1 MAQIGGRRLVI
12 IGGGLAGLSYLHY
25 LRNFVVALNKSG
37 HLSKITLLESNDYM
51 GGSLKTNVFDDGLV
65 HELGP
70 RSIRVRGNKAS
81 NTVVL
86 LEQLGLSEQ
95 VVAITDQSAA
105 ARDRYV
111 YDDGQMYKLP
121 SSLGALFTRLPNSKK
136 TFGAVVFNDMF
147 RAKKMDIDQ
156 YPDRD
161 PPLFDFIAHRF
172 GTEAAEKILDPMM
185 RGITAGDA
193 RKLSTRAVFGDI
205 LDKEQAYGSVIKG
218 MGKPA
223 LNKIPTDE
231 LLPNE
236 VLESELLRRLEIA
249 KSLSYSLKSGLQTI
263 SEHLSNSLLN
273 SNEDGLIS
281 IYNQTKV
288 DEIQFNTSDST
299 KAPCSVQVTTVDG
312 DKLVMEADEI
322 ISAIPASDLAR
333 VLPPTMP
340 DNQRKALEDITKI
353 PHVPVGCVCVE
364 YRDLD
369 KNKLPKIV
377 DSFGFLTNSKA
388 GSRVLGISF
397 DSAMF
402 PEIDQPYNS
411 TRMTC
416 MIGGAWFKEMVG
428 TDNLDEVKDTLLE
441 EIALEEIRN
450 ILKLKEEPFRMSTLL
465 WKTGIAQYRP
475 GHKERLQKTR
485 ARIQELKLPLVL
497 LGQSYDGFAVNDVVF
512 ASRMAAYNFVK
523 SL

>member
-1 MAQIGGRRLVI
+1 MAQIGGKRLVI

-25 LRNFVVALNKSG
+25 IRNFVVALNKAG

-70 RSIRVRGNKAS
+70 RSIRIQGNKAN

-95 VVAITDQSAA
+95 IVAINSQSVA

-111 YDDGQMYKLP
+111 YDGGQMHKLP
-121 SSLGALFTRLPNSKK
+121 GSLGSLLTKLPNSKK
-136 TFGAVVFNDMF
+136 ILGGAVFRDIF
-147 RAKKMDIDQ
+147 RAEKMDIDQ
-156 YPDRD
+156 YPYRD
-161 PPLFDFIAHRF
+161 PPLYDFIAHRF
-172 GTEAAEKILDPMM
+172 GEEAAEKISDPMM

-193 RKLSTRAVFGDI
+193 RKLSTRAIVGDI
-205 LDKEQAYGSVIKG
+205 LDKEQAYGSVLKG
-218 MGKPA
+218 MSKPTI
-223 LNKIPTDE
+223 NKIPTDE
-231 LLPNE
+231 FFPDE
-236 VLESELLRRLEIA
+236 VLESQLLKRFAYQKAI
-249 KSLSYSLKSGLQTI
+249 SYSLKSGLQTI

-273 SNEDGLIS
+273 SNDDGLIS

-288 DEIQFNTSDST
+288 DEIQFNTADST
-299 KAPCSVQVTTVDG
+299 KAPCTVQVTTVDG
-312 DKLVMEADEI
+312 DKLVMEADQI

-333 VLPPTMP
+333 TLPQTMP
-340 DNQRKALEDITKI
+340 DDQRKALKDITKI

-364 YRDLD
+364 YRDIA
-369 KNKLPKIV
+369 KSKLPKIV
-377 DSFGFLTNSKA
+377 DSFGFLTHSKS

-402 PEIDQPYNS
+402 PAIDQPYNS

-428 TDNLDEVKDTLLE
+428 TDNLDEVKDSLLE
-441 EIALEEIRN
+441 EIALKEIRD
-450 ILKLKEEPFRMSTLL
+450 IIKLKEEPFRMSSLL

-485 ARIQELKLPLVL
+485 ASIQELKIPLVL